1 MKKILIAVLMLIMPA
16 AHADNSTCPEG
27 KMCIVEVNCMTKAVT
42 YIVDDSKPSAVQIQ
56 PEPITPTHQIAVASN
71 NQSWG
76 TAGTFEQITQAVKSL
91 IPVPVTVDPCLNGG
105 CTKVEVN
112 AATGVT
118 TISPLS
124 EQDLKQRAKDQA
136 AQSKSQAEL
145 ARDAFQSLPNI
156 QAYVQPTRETPTAL
170 TDQDEAI
177 TPDWWD
183 EWIASWNSFVESYS
197 WWWAL

>member
-1 MKKILIAVLMLIMPA
+1 MKKVFIAVLMLIMPA
-16 AHADNSTCPEG
+16 AHAEDFVCPDG
-27 KMCIVEVNCMTKAVT
+27 KSCGVVINCTTKEVT
-42 YIVDDSKPSAVQIQ
+42 YTINDPMPSVAEIR
-56 PEPITPTHQIAVASN
+56 PEPIVPTHQIAVSSG

-76 TAGTFEQITQAVKSL
+76 TAGTVEQITQAVKSL
-91 IPVPVTVDPCLNGG
+91 TPVPVTVDPCLNGG
-105 CTKVEVN
+105 CTKVDIN
-112 AATGVT
+112 IATGVT

-156 QAYVQPTRETPTAL
+156 QAYVQPTRETSTAL
-170 TDQDEAI
+170 TDQDETI
-177 TPDWWD
+177 TPDWWN
-183 EWIASWNSFVESYS
+183 EWISSWNLFVESYS